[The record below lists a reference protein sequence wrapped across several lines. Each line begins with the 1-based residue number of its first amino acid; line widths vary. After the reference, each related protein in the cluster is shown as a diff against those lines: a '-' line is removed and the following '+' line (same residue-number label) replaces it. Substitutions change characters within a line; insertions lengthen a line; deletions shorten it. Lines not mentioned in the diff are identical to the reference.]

1 MTRPRS
7 SSSESRLRISSE
19 VFCARGGVTADQL
32 VACEVY
38 SDVALH
44 LIMSGKSRRGAEVIE
59 ELLAEEKHR
68 GKGVTAVSFCLT
80 ICNVMSDLA

>member
-1 MTRPRS
+1 M
-7 SSSESRLRISSE
+7 
-19 VFCARGGVTADQL
+19 
-32 VACEVY
+32 
-38 SDVALH
+38 
-44 LIMSGKSRRGAEVIE
+44 E